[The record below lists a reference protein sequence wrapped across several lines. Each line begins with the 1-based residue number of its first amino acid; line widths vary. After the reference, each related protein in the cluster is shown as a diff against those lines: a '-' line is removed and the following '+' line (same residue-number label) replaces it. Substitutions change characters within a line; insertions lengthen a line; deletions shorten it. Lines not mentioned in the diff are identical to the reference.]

1 MSAAATSIVIHPS
14 EPGYESLPSLRSQN
28 DPGYETVQL
37 SPSAAA
43 AAQTTRKPN
52 SDYDPNYEVLRP
64 AATRSNDE
72 VAGPDDDM
80 LYAKV
85 WQHSAVTSQPSD
97 DLNDGYSSI
106 KSPTM
111 NNNNSTQSSETV
123 ATASNLQHGYARIS
137 EATTNAIVQT
147 TTDDTASDLYASITT
162 IISPPNYLNVQQQN
176 VSMTNNETTNTTTT
190 TNTDD
195 DHNYSTISET
205 QSTALPATL
214 SSSVYSNM
222 STDEPRTTPSSES
235 NSSDTQIGYQSIRSG
250 NDETTTSRSSRLME
264 LSNYESLTGSESDP
278 NYESVRYVDVDVAGG
293 GAHENPYERLY
304 NEAGG
309 TTSPIEQ
316 QQQQQ
321 QLAGVAR
328 LTEGATNIPTVTSPS
343 TSRGDG
349 SMRQHFEVDD
359 YFQV

>member
-43 AAQTTRKPN
+43 QTTRKPN

-64 AATRSNDE
+64 AATHSNDE
-72 VAGPDDDM
+72 AAGPDDDM

-85 WQHSAVTSQPSD
+85 WQHSAVTCQPSD

-111 NNNNSTQSSETV
+111 NNNSRQSSETV
-123 ATASNLQHGYARIS
+123 AAASNLQHGYARIS

-162 IISPPNYLNVQQQN
+162 IISPPNYLNVQQHD
-176 VSMTNNETTNTTTT
+176 VSMTNNETTTT

-214 SSSVYSNM
+214 SSSMYSNM
-222 STDEPRTTPSSES
+222 STDDPRTTPSSES

-293 GAHENPYERLY
+293 AHENPYERLY

-309 TTSPIEQ
+309 TTSPIE
-316 QQQQQ
+316 QQQ

-349 SMRQHFEVDD
+349 SKRQHFEVDD